1 MSFLNR
7 LAAKKT
13 FDHASIGVAEIPA
26 DAVARALSEHVRR
39 AIARLADM
47 DEDQCPLVVRA
58 GAAMELRAAA
68 DALLLELHALGTAS
82 VTLALDTKA
91 SALADR
97 VDYVLDLCDVPPAS

>member
-7 LAAKKT
+7 LAKKN
-13 FDHASIGVAEIPA
+13 FDRTSIGVAEIPA

-39 AIARLADM
+39 AIAQLSAM
-47 DEDQCPLVVRA
+47 DEDQCPLAVRA

-68 DALLLELHALGTAS
+68 DALLLELRALGTAS
-82 VTLALDTKA
+82 VTSALDARA

-97 VDYVLDLCDVPPAS
+97 VDYVLDLCDVPPAA